1 MQCTVLIERRKVL
14 WVRSRALAAAV
25 ASQAEVLGARSLEG
39 RASALQ
45 RSVRATPGAP
55 SSLTARERQMLTH
68 IARGLTNRQIAV
80 RLGVSQHTVHRHV
93 ANSFTKLG
101 LSSRAAAVAF
111 AVRNGLS

>member
-1 MQCTVLIERRKVL
+1 MSSTAGTEGTQFAEY
-14 WVRSRALAAAV
+14 RAHV
-25 ASQAEVLGARSLEG
+25 
-39 RASALQ
+39 LQ